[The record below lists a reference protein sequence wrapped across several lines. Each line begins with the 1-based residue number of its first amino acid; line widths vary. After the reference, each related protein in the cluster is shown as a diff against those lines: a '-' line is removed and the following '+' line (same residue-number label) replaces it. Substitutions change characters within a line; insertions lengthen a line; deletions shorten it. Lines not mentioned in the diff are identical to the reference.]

1 MAKFA
6 VIINVNGSS
15 CLAAGCHKCVNVRND
30 RYMKRIKKAL
40 LLSALAA
47 APMAAFCQPG
57 VMSSEAAGYLERGRL
72 MYESRNYVGAID
84 QLEHMKQ
91 LPADASMR
99 EQADYY
105 IALSRF
111 ERGDEGSLAALERFI
126 DTYPASPLAA
136 EAQLK
141 VGNFYFYRGQW
152 ESALLSYS
160 LVRNRSLDLDSDE
173 DLVYRRAYCNL
184 RLGNYNDAERQYYEL
199 ERSPRYAGASE
210 FYKAYLEYA
219 QGNYDMAQE
228 KFSRIPGDSEL
239 GYQSQYY
246 LTQIDFNKKHYSD
259 VIDKGKSLLDQHG
272 NDYFDAELNRLIG
285 ESYYHLGNDN
295 QARTYLRRYLDN
307 SEDEPYRTAAY
318 TMGVL
323 DYRNGNYQAVVNDML
338 HVTDES
344 DALTQS
350 AYLYT
355 GQAKRQLGDINGANM
370 AFQQAA
376 MMDCDRSVKET
387 AYYNYAVGVSKGART
402 PFDKSVDLF
411 EDFLNLYPNSRYK
424 DNVEGY
430 LVDAFMN
437 TTDYKR
443 ALTSINRIKNP
454 GAKVLKAKQNVLY
467 NLGVQALSNN
477 RNSDAADY
485 FKQAIAVGNYD
496 KTALNESRL
505 WLAEAQYRAGN
516 YKEAAKYQQEYVQA
530 TSKSDENYGIAQY
543 NLGYSLY
550 GQKRYAEAKTAF
562 QNAVNSNQLSNDL
575 KADAYNR
582 IGDTQ
587 YYARDFG
594 GAQASYDQASKT
606 DKNGSGDYSMYQK
619 GIMMGLNHQYAD
631 EINQMDALIKAYPK
645 SDLAPQAMLE
655 KGNAQAL
662 LGKNGDALA
671 TYATLL
677 KTYPK
682 SVEARK
688 GLLQTALVNKT
699 MGNEED
705 AIEAYKKVIK
715 QYPTSDEA
723 QAAAEDM
730 KLIYAD
736 RGQLAEFGKFLN
748 SVPNAPK
755 IDVNEVE
762 RLTFEAA
769 EKAAIDSKP
778 NIDKMQQYLKDYPSG
793 AYTAKAH
800 YYIARYHY
808 GKGNYN
814 EAMTAIDDALKGGG
828 DASYA
833 QDALAMRSDI
843 LTRQGKLDEALQSY
857 KELAERAT
865 SDDNRTLAQLGAMRV
880 AKQMGNWK
888 EVQNITGA
896 LLDRGGLTANEER
909 EVTLERALS
918 MAQVGNT
925 KDAETAFRTLAKDP
939 SNEYGAQASYEL
951 SRMQYEMGNLKG
963 AEQTIN
969 TLIDTG
975 TPHTYWLAK
984 SFLTLAD
991 VYYKQGNVAQARE
1004 YLQSLKA
1011 NYPGK
1016 EKDILN
1022 GIESRMNKWKG
1033 GNANSTSNSSTDNGK
1048 KKSTKKKN

>member
-1 MAKFA
+1 
-6 VIINVNGSS
+6 
-15 CLAAGCHKCVNVRND
+15 
-30 RYMKRIKKAL
+30 MKKIKKAL
-40 LLSALAA
+40 LLSVLAVAPTVAL
-47 APMAAFCQPG
+47 CQPG

-111 ERGDEGSLAALERFI
+111 EQGDEAGLVALERFI
-126 DTYPASPLAA
+126 DTYPASPLAV

-141 VGNFYFYRGQW
+141 VGNHYFYRGQW

-160 LVRNRSLDLDSDE
+160 LVRNRALDLDSDE
-173 DLVYRRAYCNL
+173 DLEYRRAYCNL
-184 RLGNYNDAERQYYEL
+184 RLGNYSDAERLYYEL
-199 ERSPRYAGASE
+199 EHSKRYGGASD
-210 FYKAYLEYA
+210 FYKAYLDYA
-219 QGNYDMAQE
+219 RGDYSEAE
-228 KFSRIPGDSEL
+228 AKFSRIPEGTEL
-239 GYQSQYY
+239 GYQAQYY
-246 LTQIDFNKKHYSD
+246 LTQIEYNKKRYSD
-259 VIDKGKSLLDQHG
+259 VIDKGKALLSQHA

-295 QARTYLRRYLDN
+295 EARTYLRRYLDN
-307 SEDEPYRTAAY
+307 PEGEPYRTAAY

-338 HVTDES
+338 HVSDES
-344 DALTQS
+344 DALSQS

-376 MMDCDRSVKET
+376 MMDCDKSVKET

-430 LVDAFMN
+430 LVDAYMS
-437 TTDYKR
+437 TTDYQR
-443 ALTSINRIKNP
+443 ALTSINRIKKP

-467 NLGVQALSNN
+467 NLGVQAMANN
-477 RNSDAADY
+477 RNNDATDY

-516 YKEAAKYQQEYVQA
+516 YKDAAKYQQEYVKSA
-530 TSKSDENYGIAQY
+530 NKSDENYGIAQY
-543 NLGYSLY
+543 NLGYSLLN
-550 GQKRYAEAKTAF
+550 QNRYSEAKTAF
-562 QNAVNSNQLSNDL
+562 QNALASKQLSSEL
-575 KADAYNR
+575 SASAYQG
-582 IGDTQ
+582 IGQAQ
-587 YYARDFG
+587 YYLKDFS
-594 GAQASYDQASKT
+594 GAQASYDQALKL
-606 DKNGSGDYSMYQK
+606 DKNTSGDYSMYQK
-619 GIMMGLNHQYAD
+619 GIMMGLSHQYAD
-631 EINQMDALIKAYPK
+631 EIEQMDALIKAYPK

-662 LGKNGDALA
+662 LGKNNDALA

-677 KTYPK
+677 KSYPK

-688 GLLQTALVNKT
+688 GLLQTALVNKSIDK
-699 MGNEED
+699 EDD

-715 QYPTSDEA
+715 QYPTSAEA
-723 QAAAEDM
+723 QAAAEDL

-736 RGQLAEFGKFLN
+736 RGQLADYGKFLS

-778 NIDKMQQYLKDYPSG
+778 SIDKMQKYLKDYPAG
-793 AYTAKAH
+793 AYVAKAQ

-814 EAMTAIDDALKGGG
+814 EAMAAIDDALQGGG

-843 LTRQGKLDEALQSY
+843 LTRQGKLAEALQGY
-857 KELAERAT
+857 KDLAERAT

-880 AKQMGNWK
+880 AKQMGNWN
-888 EVQNITGA
+888 EVKTIATT
-896 LLDRGGLTANEER
+896 LLDRGGLTASEEK
-909 EVTLERALS
+909 EVSLDRGLS
-918 MAQVGNT
+918 FAQTGNT
-925 KDAETAFRTLAKDP
+925 KEAEAAFRALAKDP
-939 SNEYGAQASYEL
+939 SSEYGSQASYEL
-951 SRMQYEMGNLKG
+951 SRMQYEMGNYKG
-963 AEQTIN
+963 AEQTVN
-969 TLIDTG
+969 ALIDAATAH
-975 TPHTYWLAK
+975 PYWLAK

-991 VYYKQGNVAQARE
+991 VYYKQGNVAQARD
-1004 YLQSLKA
+1004 YVQSLKK

-1016 EKDILN
+1016 EKDIQE
-1022 GIESRMNKWKG
+1022 GIESRLNKWKG
-1033 GNANSTSNSSTDNGK
+1033 GNAGSTSNSSTDNGK
-1048 KKSTKKKN
+1048 KKSTKSKN